1 MPHRL
6 LHVITTIDPGGAEN
20 HLLALAGAQVMAG
33 HSVDVAYLRGG
44 DPARERQL
52 AASGVRP
59 IRLGRGRRPGPGAV
73 LRLAGLVRSARY
85 AVVHAHLIEGELAA
99 ALALALAPG
108 PRLVI
113 TRHND
118 DPVWRRAVVRRVANW
133 LAGRADRVIAISDH
147 VRGSFADLGVPAEK
161 LTTVHYGLE
170 PAAGGRAR
178 AELGVPADGTLL
190 GVVGRLV
197 EQKGHDVLL
206 RALAEL
212 PGARLAVVGA
222 GPAERDLRARA
233 AGLAER
239 VHWLGWRP
247 DGAAC
252 IAAFDV
258 FVHPSRWEG
267 LGLVLL
273 EAMALARP
281 IVASRVSAIPEIVV
295 DGETG
300 WLVPPDDPAALAG
313 ALRAAIED
321 PEEARRRGQAGRR
334 RLDARFTVE
343 RMTAATTAVYDRAV
357 AGSAV
362 QSPLP
367 LGEG

>member
-1 MPHRL
+1 MPHRV
-6 LHVITTIDPGGAEN
+6 LHVITTVDPGGAEN
-20 HLLALAGAQVMAG
+20 HLLTLAVAQARAG
-33 HSVDVAYLRGG
+33 HAVDLAYLRGEG
-44 DPARERQL
+44 RREGAL
-52 AASGVRP
+52 AAAGVRP
-59 IRLGRGRRPGPGAV
+59 IRLGRARRPSPGAL
-73 LRLAGLVRSARY
+73 LRLASLIRSARY
-85 AVVHAHLIEGELAA
+85 SVVHAHLIEGELAA
-99 ALALALAPG
+99 ALALTLAPG

-118 DPVWRRAVVRRVANW
+118 DPFWRRRVVRRLANW
-133 LAGRADRVIAISDH
+133 LAGRADRVIGISDH
-147 VRGSFADLGVPAEK
+147 VGRSFADLGVPVEK
-161 LTTVHYGLE
+161 LTTIHYGLE
-170 PAAGGRAR
+170 PAEAGRAR
-178 AELGVPADGTLL
+178 AELGIPHDGPLL
-190 GVVGRLV
+190 GAVGRLV

-212 PGARLAVVGA
+212 PGARLAIVGE
-222 GPAERDLRARA
+222 GPAEADLRARA
-233 AGLAER
+233 ASLGDR

-247 DGAAC
+247 DGAEC
-252 IAAFDV
+252 MAAFDV

-313 ALRAAIED
+313 ALRAAIDD
-321 PEEARRRGQAGRR
+321 PAEARRRGLAGRR
-334 RLDARFTVE
+334 RLDACFTVA

-357 AGSAV
+357 AGSRGA
-362 QSPLP
+362 SPLRETP
-367 LGEG
+367 RG

>member
-1 MPHRL
+1 MPHRV
-6 LHVITTIDPGGAEN
+6 LHVITTVAPGGAEN
-20 HLLALAGAQVMAG
+20 HLLALAGAQVRAG
-33 HSVDVAYLRGG
+33 HRVDVAYLRGDG
-44 DPARERQL
+44 ARERPL
-52 AASGVRP
+52 AASGARP
-59 IRLGRGRRPGPGAV
+59 VRLGHGRRPGPGAV
-73 LRLAGLVRSARY
+73 LRLAGLLRAGRY
-85 AVVHAHLIEGELAA
+85 TVVHAHLVEGELAA
-99 ALALALAPG
+99 VLALALAPG

-118 DPVWRRAVVRRVANW
+118 DPFWRRPVVRPIASW

-147 VRGSFADLGVPAEK
+147 VRRSFAELGVPAEK
-161 LTTVHYGLE
+161 LSTVYYGIE
-170 PAAGGRAR
+170 PSEGGRAR
-178 AELGVPADGTLL
+178 AELGIPSDGPLL
-190 GVVGRLV
+190 GAVGRLV

-212 PGARLAVVGA
+212 PGARLAIVGG
-222 GPAERDLRARA
+222 GPAEADLRTQA
-233 AGLAER
+233 ASLGER

-252 IAAFDV
+252 MAAFDV

-300 WLVPPDDPAALAG
+300 WLVPPDDHRALAG
-313 ALRAAIED
+313 ALREAIDD
-321 PEEARRRGQAGRR
+321 PAEAGRRGRAGRR
-334 RLDARFTVE
+334 RLEACFTVA

-357 AGSAV
+357 VG
-362 QSPLP
+362 P
-367 LGEG
+367 G